1 MNRFIFPILFCGI
14 ALIAVSG
21 IMVMQQMGGVVNM
34 ADTERNPEPNQA
46 QTGSKA
52 SGIAAAITTMFESVT
67 GQEVIKSDVALTP
80 FLPVTPEGW
89 TVANYVTADGEA
101 ITQTTISRGPIYKDS
116 TNQLLLSFEDGTR
129 GRVNAAALTFTEGDQ
144 TVAFL
149 LKAPDQ
155 FNSNTVRGGMM
166 EAITQNIAS
175 ATDFGET
182 SAIFALH
189 HGVPFSEADPYQTS
203 PSTRDDIPVD
213 FRVFN
218 GNVGGMFD
226 IKILTN
232 ASDDAVA
239 KVLEGIPM
247 AALIAQ
253 VPEPEPQLLVSTE
266 FATFEAVLD
275 SQKPAP
281 TIARQAY
288 LIEKTRL
295 DLTDV
300 DKQILDDMRDGDVKT
315 WHDAFGRF
323 GTADGAD
330 PAIVSLLGPLPELI
344 PAQHVE
350 YKARGLLQADQ
361 DWTDADKGILNGMS
375 RLSIVDRAG
384 IDSYLDDGEAVSESV
399 IALISMLPEI
409 AVEVVAEVVPVE
421 TPEVARELVI
431 RRGNKTGKG
440 ASTFGNCNIENG
452 VRRCIVG
459 AVGDN

>member
-1 MNRFIFPILFCGI
+1 MNRFIFPILFCGV

-21 IMVMQQMGGVVNM
+21 FLVLQQMGGVVNL
-34 ADTERNPEPNQA
+34 ADAERNPEPNEA

-52 SGIAAAITTMFESVT
+52 SGIAAAITMMFENVT
-67 GQEVIKSDVALTP
+67 GQEVIKSDVALAP

-89 TVANYVTADGEA
+89 TVANYATADGEM
-101 ITQTTISRGPIYKDS
+101 ITQTTISHSPIYKDS
-116 TNQLLLSFEDGTR
+116 TNQILLSFDDAIR
-129 GRVNAAALTFTEGDQ
+129 GRGNAAALTFTQGDQ
-144 TVAFL
+144 TVAFM

-155 FNSNTVRGGMM
+155 FNSQTVRGGMM
-166 EAITQNIAS
+166 EAITQNIAA

-189 HGVPFSEADPYQTS
+189 HGVPFSEASPYQTS

-218 GNVGGMFD
+218 GNVGGMFV

-239 KVLEGIPM
+239 KVIAAIPM

-253 VPEPEPQLLVSTE
+253 IHEPEPQLLVSTE
-266 FATFEAVLD
+266 FVTSEVDLD
-275 SQKPAP
+275 RQKPAP

-300 DKQILDDMRDGDVKT
+300 DKQILDDMRDGDVKN
-315 WHDAFGRF
+315 WPDAFGRF
-323 GTADGAD
+323 GTADGVD
-330 PAIVSLLGPLPELI
+330 PTIVSLLGPLPELT
-344 PAQHVE
+344 PAQLVE
-350 YKARGLLQADQ
+350 YTARGLLQTER
-361 DWTDADKGILNGMS
+361 DWTDADKSILNGMS
-375 RLSIVDRAG
+375 RTSIVDRAG

-399 IALISMLPEI
+399 ITLISMLPEVAI
-409 AVEVVAEVVPVE
+409 EVVAEAEPAE
-421 TPEVARELVI
+421 TPDVARELII

-440 ASTFGNCNIENG
+440 TSTFGNCSIENG

-459 AVGDN
+459 SADDN